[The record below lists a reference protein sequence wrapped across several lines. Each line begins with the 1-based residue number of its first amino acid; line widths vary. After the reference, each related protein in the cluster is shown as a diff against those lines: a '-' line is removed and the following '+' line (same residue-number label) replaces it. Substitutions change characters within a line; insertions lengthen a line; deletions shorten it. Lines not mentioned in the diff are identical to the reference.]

1 MVYAMMS
8 KHKEKYHVMAK
19 KADLNKQMKI
29 NIGLTAYNAWA
40 RAKHFVCHS
49 VITLA

>member
-1 MVYAMMS
+1 MVHAMMS
-8 KHKEKYHVMAK
+8 KHKEKYHVRAK

-29 NIGLTAYNAWA
+29 NIGLTACNAWA